1 MLPIRKLLVT
11 TDFSDPA
18 RKGVLA
24 ADELALHF
32 GAELLVVHVIPPSHY
47 VPPAGTGGFN
57 PAKLTEEI
65 QAMAKESLDQILQR
79 DISEKV
85 SARSLML
92 LGPPADEIARTASE
106 EKVDAIVISTHGLTG
121 WRRFVFGS
129 VAEKVVRLSPCPVIT
144 IPAGEEEQEG

>member
-1 MLPIRKLLVT
+1 MFPIQKILVT
-11 TDFSDPA
+11 TDFSEPA

-24 ADELALHF
+24 ADELAMHF
-32 GAELLVVHVIPPSHY
+32 DAELIVVHAIPPSHY
-47 VPPAGTGGFN
+47 VPPAGTTGFN

-65 QAMAKESLDQILQR
+65 QALAKESLDQIVQK
-79 DISEKV
+79 DISGKV
-85 SARSLML
+85 NVRSLML
-92 LGPPADEIARTASE
+92 FGPPADEIARTASE

-144 IPAGEEEQEG
+144 IPAGEEGQEE